1 MSPLSPVRP
10 VAARWAA
17 PGTITPVQTGSGA
30 GAGSR
35 STGRAGQPHPAG
47 ATGGSG
53 GPGGSV
59 HHGHQR
65 DAEQAGGT
73 SSAILA
79 AVASGVATDRATLA
93 RRLGLAPSTVTVKV
107 GELITAGVLA
117 EAGAASATGG
127 RPARVLRLTPDG
139 GCILAAELGRHHA
152 RIALLDMSGA
162 LVRSHDLALDIAAGP
177 EPVLEELLTAW
188 TELRGA
194 IPADAVRAVGVA
206 LPGPVSS
213 RSGAVDS
220 PAAMPGWHR
229 FPVGAHLAQ
238 RLGLPAV
245 VENDAN
251 AMALGECTA
260 LATAP
265 PEVGADGAPVAAAP
279 GGPGAPAN
287 LLFVK
292 AGSSVGCGLVLDGR
306 LYRGATA
313 LAGDLAH
320 VVVGATGDAP
330 CNCGNRGC
338 LDTVVGGSYIL
349 ADLRARGIEA
359 HEPADIARLVGDGD
373 AQATTRVRAAGRL
386 LGQTLSAVVNFVNPD
401 AVVLGGLLST
411 LEPFVAAVRS
421 QLYENCHPLATR
433 DLRIEQS
440 AAGADA
446 GVLGV
451 GQLALRQA
459 IVAL

>member
-1 MSPLSPVRP
+1 VSPLSPVRP
-10 VAARWAA
+10 VRPVRPVASRWTA

-30 GAGSR
+30 
-35 STGRAGQPHPAG
+35 
-47 ATGGSG
+47 
-53 GPGGSV
+53 GGSV

-107 GELITAGVLA
+107 GELIAAGVLA

-188 TELRGA
+188 SKLRGA

-265 PEVGADGAPVAAAP
+265 PEVGADGAPVAAGP
-279 GGPGAPAN
+279 GGSGGPGGAGAPAN

>member
-1 MSPLSPVRP
+1 M
-10 VAARWAA
+10 
-17 PGTITPVQTGSGA
+17 GTGTGA
-30 GAGSR
+30 GATSR
-35 STGRAGQPHPAG
+35 PAGRAGQSHSAG
-47 ATGGSG
+47 GSGGTGGSG
-53 GPGGSV
+53 
-59 HHGHQR
+59 HHGPQR

-107 GELITAGVLA
+107 GELIAAGVLA

-127 RPARVLRLTPDG
+127 RPARVLRLTPGG

-162 LVRSHDLALDIAAGP
+162 LVRSADLALDVAAGP
-177 EPVLEELLTAW
+177 EPVLEELVTAW

-229 FPVGAHLAQ
+229 FPVGAHLSQ

-265 PEVGADGAPVAAAP
+265 PAAEADGTAGAGAPAT
-279 GGPGAPAN
+279 GGPAN

-359 HEPADIARLVGDGD
+359 HQPLDIARLVGDGD

>member
-1 MSPLSPVRP
+1 MIGAVTTGGRP
-10 VAARWAA
+10 VLRTPPRAAARPAA
-17 PGTITPVQTGSGA
+17 RPT
-30 GAGSR
+30 R
-35 STGRAGQPHPAG
+35 PA
-47 ATGGSG
+47 
-53 GPGGSV
+53 
-59 HHGHQR
+59 R
-65 DAEQAGGT
+65 DAELAGGT
-73 SSAILA
+73 SSAILR
-79 AVASGVATDRATLA
+79 AVAGGAATDRAALA
-93 RRLGLAPSTVTVKV
+93 RRIGLAPSTVTVKV
-107 GELITAGVLA
+107 GELIAAGVLV

-152 RIALLDMSGA
+152 RIGLLDMSGA
-162 LVRSHDLALDIAAGP
+162 LVRSSDLALDVAAGP
-177 EPVLEELLTAW
+177 EPVLEELVRAW
-188 TELRGA
+188 TDLRGA
-194 IPADAVRAVGVA
+194 IPASAVRAVGVA

-213 RSGAVDS
+213 RRGAVDS

-229 FPVGAHLAQ
+229 FGVGAHLSAQ
-238 RLGLPAV
+238 LGLPAV

-260 LATAP
+260 L
-265 PEVGADGAPVAAAP
+265 GAAP
-279 GGPGAPAN
+279 GEDDDEDAPAPPGAPAN

-313 LAGDLAH
+313 LAGDIGH

-349 ADLRARGIEA
+349 ADLRSRGIDA
-359 HEPADIARLVGDGD
+359 HEPIDIARLVGDGD
-373 AQATTRVRAAGRL
+373 AVATTRVRAAGRL

-401 AVVLGGLLST
+401 AVVLGGLIST

-433 DLRIEQS
+433 DLRIAQS
-440 AAGADA
+440 VAGADA

-459 IVAL
+459 LTSL

>member
-1 MSPLSPVRP
+1 M
-10 VAARWAA
+10 
-17 PGTITPVQTGSGA
+17 
-30 GAGSR
+30 
-35 STGRAGQPHPAG
+35 
-47 ATGGSG
+47 
-53 GPGGSV
+53 
-59 HHGHQR
+59 R
-65 DAEQAGGT
+65 DAELAGGT
-73 SSAILA
+73 SSAILR
-79 AVASGVATDRATLA
+79 AVAGGAATDRAALA

-107 GELITAGVLA
+107 GELIAAGVLV

-152 RIALLDMSGA
+152 RIALLDMSGS
-162 LVRSHDLALDIAAGP
+162 LVSSSDLALDVAAGP
-177 EPVLEELLTAW
+177 EPVLADLVAAW
-188 TELRGA
+188 TDLRGA
-194 IPADAVRAVGVA
+194 IPAEAVRAVGVA

-229 FPVGAHLAQ
+229 FGVGAHLSAE
-238 RLGLPAV
+238 LGLPAV

-260 LATAP
+260 LGAAEAAPDDDADEAAP
-265 PEVGADGAPVAAAP
+265 PA
-279 GGPGAPAN
+279 GAPAN

-320 VVVGATGDAP
+320 VVVGSTGDAP

-349 ADLRARGIEA
+349 ADLRSRGIDA
-359 HEPADIARLVGDGD
+359 REPRDIARLVGDGD
-373 AQATTRVRAAGRL
+373 AVATTRVRAAGRL

-401 AVVLGGLLST
+401 AVVLGGLIST

-433 DLRIEQS
+433 DLRIAQS
-440 AAGADA
+440 VAGADA

-459 IVAL
+459 LTAL

>member
-10 VAARWAA
+10 VSPAAPAAPARPVPRRWAA
-17 PGTITPVQTGSGA
+17 PGTITPVGTSVGA
-30 GAGSR
+30 GAGRTS
-35 STGRAGQPHPAG
+35 GG
-47 ATGGSG
+47 TGG
-53 GPGGSV
+53 PA
-59 HHGHQR
+59 HHGSAR

-162 LVRSHDLALDIAAGP
+162 LVRSADLALDVAAGP

-188 TELRGA
+188 TALRGA

-265 PEVGADGAPVAAAP
+265 PAGDPDGAPAAAGP
-279 GGPGAPAN
+279 GSAGPGAPAN

-359 HEPADIARLVGDGD
+359 HEPVDIARLVGDGD

-433 DLRIEQS
+433 DLRIGQS

>member
-10 VAARWAA
+10 VPARWAA

-30 GAGSR
+30 G
-35 STGRAGQPHPAG
+35 GQA
-47 ATGGSG
+47 
-53 GPGGSV
+53 

-107 GELITAGVLA
+107 GELIAAGVLA

-188 TELRGA
+188 SELRGA

-229 FPVGAHLAQ
+229 FPGGAHLAQ

-265 PEVGADGAPVAAAP
+265 PEVGADGASAAVP
-279 GGPGAPAN
+279 GGAGAPAN

-349 ADLRARGIEA
+349 ADLRARGLAA

-433 DLRIEQS
+433 DLRIGQS

>member
-1 MSPLSPVRP
+1 MTTS
-10 VAARWAA
+10 
-17 PGTITPVQTGSGA
+17 
-30 GAGSR
+30 
-35 STGRAGQPHPAG
+35 AG
-47 ATGGSG
+47 ATRTAARHAR
-53 GPGGSV
+53 PPRPV
-59 HHGHQR
+59 R
-65 DAEQAGGT
+65 DAELAGGT
-73 SSAILA
+73 SSAILR
-79 AVASGVATDRATLA
+79 AVAGGAATDRAALA

-107 GELITAGVLA
+107 GELIAAGVLV

-152 RIALLDMSGA
+152 RIGLLDMSGS
-162 LVRSHDLALDIAAGP
+162 LVRSSDLALDVAAGP
-177 EPVLEELLTAW
+177 EPVLEELVRAW

-194 IPADAVRAVGVA
+194 IPASAVRAVGVA

-229 FPVGAHLAQ
+229 FPVGAHLSQ
-238 RLGLPAV
+238 ELGLPAV

-260 LATAP
+260 LGAAQGEDDDAAGP
-265 PEVGADGAPVAAAP
+265 PS
-279 GGPGAPAN
+279 GAPAN

-349 ADLRARGIEA
+349 ADLRSRGIDA
-359 HEPADIARLVGDGD
+359 HEPMDIARLVGDGD
-373 AQATTRVRAAGRL
+373 AVATTRVRAAGRL

-401 AVVLGGLLST
+401 AVVLGGLIST

-433 DLRIEQS
+433 DLRIARS
-440 AAGADA
+440 VAGADA

-459 IVAL
+459 LTSL

>member
-1 MSPLSPVRP
+1 MTSGARSSARAARP
-10 VAARWAA
+10 V
-17 PGTITPVQTGSGA
+17 
-30 GAGSR
+30 
-35 STGRAGQPHPAG
+35 
-47 ATGGSG
+47 
-53 GPGGSV
+53 
-59 HHGHQR
+59 R
-65 DAEQAGGT
+65 DAELAGGT
-73 SSAILA
+73 SSAILR
-79 AVASGVATDRATLA
+79 AVAGGAATDRAALA

-107 GELITAGVLA
+107 GELIAAGVLV
-117 EAGAASATGG
+117 EAGAASGTGG
-127 RPARVLRLTPDG
+127 RPARVLRLTPGG
-139 GCILAAELGRHHA
+139 GCILAADLGRHHA
-152 RIALLDMSGA
+152 RIGLLDMSGS
-162 LVRSHDLALDIAAGP
+162 LVRSSDLALDVAAGP
-177 EPVLEELLTAW
+177 EPVLEDLVEAW
-188 TELRGA
+188 TALRGS
-194 IPADAVRAVGVA
+194 IPAQAVRAVGVA

-229 FPVGAHLAQ
+229 FGVGAHLSQ

-260 LATAP
+260 L
-265 PEVGADGAPVAAAP
+265 GAAAVDDDDE
-279 GGPGAPAN
+279 GGPPSGAPAN

-349 ADLRARGIEA
+349 ADLRSRGIDA

-373 AQATTRVRAAGRL
+373 AVATTRVRAAGRL

-401 AVVLGGLLST
+401 AVVLGGLIST

-433 DLRIEQS
+433 DLRIARS
-440 AAGADA
+440 VAGADA

-459 IVAL
+459 LTAL